1 MVKRIKQDNF
11 FSPTSEWVSCTDPS
25 TPVPCAISWARDT
38 NEWTCDY
45 VYSQIFNGT
54 DLATSGYAEGAWPI
68 VEIQTAKAA
77 LRMATWFNK
86 LVDGLYKEREVILDT
101 VPSWVLGPSEGN

>member
-1 MVKRIKQDNF
+1 MVSRIRKDDYF
-11 FSPTSEWVSCTDPS
+11 VPTAEWLSCTSPS
-25 TPVPCAISWARDT
+25 TPSGCAMVWARDT

-77 LRMATWFNK
+77 LRMATWFNR
-86 LVDGLYKEREVILDT
+86 LVDGLYKEREVVLEL
-101 VPSWVLGPSEGN
+101 VPSWIEGPAGGA